1 MELIKLDYFEK
12 TLKSDTIYDG
22 KILRLDVETVL
33 LPNDNTSIREIVRH
47 PGAVAI
53 LPINSHREIYFVK
66 QYRKA
71 LDMELLEVPAG
82 KLEKDEI
89 PYECAMRELQE
100 EIGFAAGKLTLLGS
114 FYSSPGFSNEI
125 IYVYKAENLTPSQL
139 PPDDDEFINIVKM
152 SIEDSL
158 NMLDKGLIKDA
169 KTAIALSLG
178 LLI

>member
-1 MELIKLDYFEK
+1 MDYFEK